1 MDLIKNLCD
10 KVGEGMV
17 LDRILNVQEIS
28 QYDDKDEEEE
38 DEKKKDEG

>member
-1 MDLIKNLCD
+1 
-10 KVGEGMV
+10 MV

-38 DEKKKDEG
+38 DEKKKDKG